1 MKLDLYSRLP
11 GAGRAEQERRLVE
24 IRIGD
29 VRYGID
35 IMSVSEVITPRRL
48 IPVPGAAPHV
58 IGVADHRERVV
69 PVIDLRR
76 RLKLEGGH
84 EPRAKWVIVN
94 SAGTDTAVLV
104 DRVTGVIVVGARDR
118 RERHPLMSGVDT
130 RWIKEVY
137 GQGGGLV
144 FEIDLAA
151 VTGGA
156 REAVEQALA
165 AEGEP

>member
-1 MKLDLYSRLP
+1 MKLDLFSRLP
-11 GAGRAEQERRLVE
+11 GSSQADQERQLVE
-24 IRIGD
+24 ARIED
-29 VRYGID
+29 VRYGFD
-35 IMSVSEVITPRRL
+35 IMSVSEIVTPRRL
-48 IPVPGAAPHV
+48 IPVPGALPQV

-69 PVIDLRR
+69 PVVDLRR
-76 RLKLEGGH
+76 CLKLETGDGV
-84 EPRAKWVIVN
+84 RAKWVIVN

-104 DRVTGVIVVGARDR
+104 DRVIGVIVVKARDR

-130 RWIKEVY
+130 QWIREVY

-156 REAVEQALA
+156 REAVAQALA
-165 AEGEP
+165 AKGEP